1 MATVYKVEVE
11 VVSDWVNYPEEQ
23 ISELIEEAIEGIS
36 LSKIKVTEIQV
47 ERTA

>member
-11 VVSDWVNYPEEQ
+11 VVSDWVNYTEEQ
-23 ISELIEEAIEGIS
+23 ISELIEEAIKNIR
-36 LSKIKVTEIQV
+36 LAKIRVSEIEV

>member
-11 VVSDWVNYPEEQ
+11 VVSDWVNYTEEQ
-23 ISELIEEAIEGIS
+23 MSEMIEDAIKGIR
-36 LSKIKVTEIQV
+36 LSKIQVSEIQV